1 MGAQVLNAG
10 DYETRRMSKIIICA
24 RTMRNTVE
32 LLKPGV
38 LVVTPATATTSSS
51 P

>member
-24 RTMRNTVE
+24 RTMRNTVSCSNR
-32 LLKPGV
+32 
-38 LVVTPATATTSSS
+38 ACWW
-51 P
+51 